1 MNGKVKTFIAF
12 FLTVAAVIAGFVLE
26 YLDRPS
32 VTWPDENTQIMLY
45 GEAHGDK
52 NYYDAELALWKKC
65 YDSGCRDLFV
75 ELPYFS
81 AEFLNLWMKEDSDE
95 IFDAWFE
102 EIQGTQSGN
111 KQCSDFYHQ
120 IKKECPETVFHGTD
134 VGHQYD
140 TTGPRY
146 LEYLA
151 QQGLADS
158 DSYRLAQEC
167 MKQGMEFKADDADG
181 DGISEVREA
190 YMTSNFKEAYEKIG
204 GKIMGIYGSYHTE
217 VNNPQRMAGRLYQ
230 TYGDTMTGVHLA
242 NYIVDEKDRPYRFGF
257 CITGLVFLLML
268 YIPNIIWGIKPKPE
282 GYEESAKRENK
293 ILLVMERIGEAAVT
307 CLLVIFPAIN
317 PRVVKLTDGLYFK
330 FKVIVWITAF
340 VLMLL
345 YECYWIRYFRSPKK
359 LADFYSS
366 FAGFPLAGASLPV
379 IAVFLLGLYSGNLII
394 VGASI
399 ILGIGHIGI
408 HYMHK
413 KEIVDG

>member
-1 MNGKVKTFIAF
+1 
-12 FLTVAAVIAGFVLE
+12 
-26 YLDRPS
+26 
-32 VTWPDENTQIMLY
+32 
-45 GEAHGDK
+45 
-52 NYYDAELALWKKC
+52 
-65 YDSGCRDLFV
+65 
-75 ELPYFS
+75 
-81 AEFLNLWMKEDSDE
+81 
-95 IFDAWFE
+95 
-102 EIQGTQSGN
+102 
-111 KQCSDFYHQ
+111 
-120 IKKECPETVFHGTD
+120 
-134 VGHQYD
+134 
-140 TTGPRY
+140 
-146 LEYLA
+146 
-151 QQGLADS
+151 
-158 DSYRLAQEC
+158 
-167 MKQGMEFKADDADG
+167 
-181 DGISEVREA
+181 
-190 YMTSNFKEAYEKIG
+190 
-204 GKIMGIYGSYHTE
+204 
-217 VNNPQRMAGRLYQ
+217 
-230 TYGDTMTGVHLA
+230 
-242 NYIVDEKDRPYRFGF
+242 
-257 CITGLVFLLML
+257 ML